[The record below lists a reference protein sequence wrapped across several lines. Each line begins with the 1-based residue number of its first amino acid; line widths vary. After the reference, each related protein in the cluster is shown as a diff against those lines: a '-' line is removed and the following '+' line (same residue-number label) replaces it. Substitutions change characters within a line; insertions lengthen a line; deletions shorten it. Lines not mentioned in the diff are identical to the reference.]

1 MLRADNVTL
10 TTVEVAGTSGFR
22 RDPAEPFF
30 LERYGAA
37 YKAELAAFVDAMTTG
52 VPPAP
57 SGADGL
63 AALRLADT
71 AAESVAT
78 GQPVKV

>member
-10 TTVEVAGTSGFR
+10 TTVEVADKSGFR

-30 LERYGAA
+30 LERYDAA
-37 YKAELAAFVDAMTTG
+37 YKAELAAFVDSMTSGTA
-52 VPPAP
+52 PTP

-63 AALRLADT
+63 AALRLADK
-71 AAESVAT
+71 AAESVET
-78 GQPVKV
+78 GLPVKI

>member
-1 MLRADNVTL
+1 MARADNVTL
-10 TTVEVAGTSGFR
+10 STVEIADKAGFR

-37 YKAELAAFVDAMTTG
+37 YKTELAAFVDCYNSGAA
-52 VPPAP
+52 PAP

-63 AALRLADT
+63 AALRLADM
-71 AAESVAT
+71 AARSVET
-78 GQPVKV
+78 GQPVKI